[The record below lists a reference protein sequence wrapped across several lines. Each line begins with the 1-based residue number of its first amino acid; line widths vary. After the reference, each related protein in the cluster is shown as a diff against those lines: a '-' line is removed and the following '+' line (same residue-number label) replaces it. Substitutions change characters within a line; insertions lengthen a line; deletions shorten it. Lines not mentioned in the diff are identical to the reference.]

1 MHSLEVFAAII
12 HLDPLSEN
20 MVVSYFV
27 FDAQIRQTSFSRKI
41 RFYCR
46 RFCFL
51 TVHTVLPA
59 FCQPLHTFCFI
70 SLQPSSD
77 CTCSYSCLSAG
88 CFLTDFPFC
97 NLLNNCYSLFCCSF
111 FPFGH
116 NFTPSMFDSAFIIS
130 LSPIEGAYHCG
141 TPAIIFDLFSALLSG
156 KRSVR
161 SVHRECAAVRPAALC
176 PS

>member
-1 MHSLEVFAAII
+1 
-12 HLDPLSEN
+12 

-130 LSPIEGAYHCG
+130 LSPIEGAYQFPL
-141 TPAIIFDLFSALLSG
+141 PAQYFKKSHRVRASDGAKKIQLFF
-156 KRSVR
+156 RRHVR
-161 SVHRECAAVRPAALC
+161 RKNSIGRA
-176 PS
+176 